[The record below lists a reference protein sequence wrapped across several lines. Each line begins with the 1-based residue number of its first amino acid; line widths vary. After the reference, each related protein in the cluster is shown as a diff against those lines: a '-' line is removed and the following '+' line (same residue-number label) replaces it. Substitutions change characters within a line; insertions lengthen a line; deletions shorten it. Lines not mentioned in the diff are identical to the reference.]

1 MTDAPKQPLATSG
14 ATPAGAA
21 PVMELEAYRPPRN
34 QWWDVWDQ
42 FKTHKGALFGLGFFI
57 FALLFVYLGPLI
69 WTLDSQY
76 IDIRARNTNHIFSC
90 LGVGGGWFSAQGWAD
105 WFRDMPACLGN
116 PEAFSTAN
124 PIYGL
129 RVSWAHPLGADQLGR
144 DTLSRMMVGGQTSI
158 AVGLTAMLLALF
170 FGTLVGVLAGYFRKV
185 DGLLMRLTDLF
196 LAMPLLPLLLVII
209 MLFRDVLRSAFGPE
223 GGIFVLIVVVIGLT
237 SWMQTARVVRGDVL
251 ALKEREFVLAARS
264 IGTPPW
270 RLILRHVLPN
280 VMSSI
285 MVSATLGIANAIITE
300 SALSFLGL
308 GFPSDFP
315 TWGRLL
321 FDATD
326 WLTQNPE
333 RVIWP
338 GLFISLTVLSVNY
351 IGDGLR
357 DALDPRIRGR

>member
-1 MTDAPKQPLATSG
+1 MTDNADRPTQPLQTAG

-21 PVMELEAYRPPRN
+21 PVMGFDSYRAPRN

-57 FALLFVYLGPLI
+57 FTLLFVFVGPLV
-69 WTLDSQY
+69 WTMDSQF
-76 IDIRARNTNHIFSC
+76 IDIRARN
-90 LGVGGGWFSAQGWAD
+90 Q
-105 WFRDMPACLGN
+105 P
-116 PEAFSTAN
+116 P
-124 PIYGL
+124 
-129 RVSWAHPLGADQLGR
+129 SWAHPMGTDQLGR
-144 DTLSRMMVGGQTSI
+144 DTLARMMAGGQTSI

-170 FGTLVGVLAGYFRKV
+170 LGTLIGVLSGYFRKI
-185 DGLLMRLTDLF
+185 DGLLMRTTDLF
-196 LAMPLLPLLLVII
+196 LALPLLPLLLVII
-209 MLFRDVLRSAFGPE
+209 MLYRDNLRSAFGPE
-223 GGIFVLIVVVIGLT
+223 GGIFVLIVVVIGAT

-251 ALKEREFVLAARS
+251 ALKEREFVLAAKS
-264 IGTPPW
+264 IGTPNH
-270 RLILRHVLPN
+270 RMITRHLLPN
-280 VMSSI
+280 VMSPI

-326 WLTQNPE
+326 WLQQNPE

-338 GLFISLTVLSVNY
+338 GLAISLTVLSVNY